1 MISWYVPEAST
12 FAADVDHLV
21 LLVAVIVGV
30 WFLLAELVFFAL
42 IFKFRARDGR
52 RSQYLTGEQK
62 HEKRWI
68 SYPHYAVLVFDV
80 IIVIAALRVWNTIK
94 IATPETQETV
104 RVIAQQWAWTF
115 VHAGPDGQLDTP
127 DDITTIDDLNLQVD
141 RPYQFELHSRDV
153 LHSFSIPAFRLKQD
167 AVPGRVIR
175 GWFTP
180 TRAGTYDVQCAEICG
195 LGHGLMPA
203 RVHVQ
208 TAAQHAAWLAGAGSG
223 APGAAA
229 APAVVADAGVEAAQ
243 AAGGTR

>member
-12 FAADVDHLV
+12 FAADVDHLI

-30 WFLLAELVFFAL
+30 WFLLAEFVFFAL

-52 RSQYLTGEQK
+52 RSQYVTGEQK

-127 DDITTIDDLNLQVD
+127 DDITTIDDLNLQVN
-141 RPYQFELHSRDV
+141 RTYQFELHSRDV
-153 LHSFSIPAFRLKQD
+153 LHSFSIPVFRLKQD

-180 TRAGTYDVQCAEICG
+180 TRTGTYDVQCAEICG

-208 TAAQHAAWLAGAGSG
+208 TPEQHAAWLAGAGSG
-223 APGAAA
+223 VPGAPA
-229 APAVVADAGVEAAQ
+229 APAVIADAGSAAAQ
-243 AAGGTR
+243 TAGGTR

>member
-12 FAADVDHLV
+12 FAADVDHLI

-30 WFLLAELVFFAL
+30 WFLLAEFVFFAL

-94 IATPETQETV
+94 VATPQTQETV

-127 DDITTIDDLNLQVD
+127 DDITTIDDLNLEVN

-180 TRAGTYDVQCAEICG
+180 TRTGTYDVQCAEICG

-208 TAAQHAAWLAGAGSG
+208 TAAQHAAWLAGAG
-223 APGAAA
+223 APGAA
-229 APAVVADAGVEAAQ
+229 APAVVADAGAEAAG
-243 AAGGTR
+243 AAGGMR